1 LNKQERKSRHHGF
14 QHENGVWGRDSKD
27 DEGRDMLLKRHIEIR
42 VNRKGIRMA
51 IGNWAYRWAQIPK
64 NYHWSGA

>member
-1 LNKQERKSRHHGF
+1 
-14 QHENGVWGRDSKD
+14 
-27 DEGRDMLLKRHIEIR
+27 MLLKRHIEIR